1 MSNDHPG
8 ISIQSV
14 SERCGVNPVTLRAWE
29 RRYGLIRP
37 ARTGQGHRRYSEQ
50 DVARIERILGWLD
63 RGLSISQVRSVLDQE
78 HGEVRIEAHWQQ
90 ALEDGLRALDA
101 LNSRRF
107 EQLFQRLCAEYSMAR
122 VFTSFCDPLMQALH
136 AGGSRAGAGAL
147 LQSVLRQRLAG
158 PVLSRAPRRREEGW
172 LMVAVGDPLPMLMQA
187 LTGPPRPLWCL
198 ESALAWPALQSLIA
212 PPRVLGVLWVLGEQ
226 PARRQASRL
235 WPARVRSSRPLL
247 CAGPA
252 LTDALRTPDWLS
264 RVPGN
269 RDQVAEALD
278 AATGSP
284 DIDQGD
290 ASETGLVS

>member
-1 MSNDHPG
+1 VSAEHSG

-63 RGLSISQVRSVLDQE
+63 RGLPISQVGAVLDQGG
-78 HGEVRIEAHWQQ
+78 GEVRIEAHWQRALDE
-90 ALEDGLRALDA
+90 ALEALDA
-101 LNSRRF
+101 LNSRRL
-107 EQLFQRLCAEYSMAR
+107 EQLFQRLSAEYGMAR

-136 AGGSRAGAGAL
+136 AGGARAGAGAL

-158 PVLSRAPRRREEGW
+158 PVLSRAPRRRQQGW

-187 LTGPPRPLWCL
+187 LTGAPRPMWCL
-198 ESALAWPALQSLIA
+198 ENAPAWPALASLMA
-212 PPRVLGVLWVLGEQ
+212 SPRVVGVLWVLGEQ
-226 PARRQASRL
+226 PGRRQTARL
-235 WPARVRSSRPLL
+235 WPPRVPTSRPLL

-252 LTDALRTPDWLS
+252 LTEGLRTPNWLN
-264 RVPGN
+264 RVPGT
-269 RDQVAEALD
+269 REQVAGALD